1 MVAGD
6 ILISPVFLKSQ
17 SFHLCLGH
25 IDILPVILFAHSIS
39 IDSLKKKK
47 HLNLV

>member
-6 ILISPVFLKSQ
+6 ILISLVFLKSQ
-17 SFHLCLGH
+17 SLHICLGR
-25 IDILPVILFAHSIS
+25 IDLLPVILFTHSIS
-39 IDSLKKKK
+39 IDSLKKK